1 MSTKLHKLDWYEDLV
16 ADLFDNPDNS
26 ESRKVWSIIDRMA
39 NCELD
44 IPANLLEFVG
54 ENAKFATP
62 LVSDS
67 IKAVKRF
74 LGNRLPVL
82 SVMPMRPTSQEKERM
97 EFLEDSLYWHFVLM
111 NKRDAESTHSKI
123 TNSAARYGAIAF
135 KTRYLP
141 FEAKR
146 KTKDEMTDNGNG
158 YATVA
163 EGKDLY
169 DEATK
174 KNMLRFG
181 DFDWPVYHPAN
192 VYPVWSNGVLTSA
205 TAMIVRSVWEVVR
218 EFGEDSDVAIE
229 LVKQLKNT
237 KKDILPSDLRTNY
250 VSYFDYTGCYDRAI
264 WMTLNGSDTGVQ
276 TGGSDPIEVVRE
288 EHKRGWVNWVIKDNG
303 EPICGTVVASGLYDH
318 LGQVTAVTNSKLLQY
333 AAQKNDVYNTAN
345 PNNPNILS
353 ESGVGSE
360 EILDNQTTHQ
370 RLQPSPPDPSLL
382 ALKMDLGQQ
391 LAMSLG
397 VTPLLN
403 LSDASGSAKGNFSAI
418 NAIQSTAV
426 VQLSP
431 IQGLIERAEEEG
443 LHQACRWIFDSK
455 ESSTGYRMK
464 NRGQGMSG
472 TQGMPIVMTG
482 TNNEA
487 FDPSMQNVV
496 MFDPADIF
504 ITVKLSPAS
513 ISDKQAA
520 AALAQQQQAA
530 GYSRARS
537 LEESGVDNV
546 DLEMEQRAEEMLFE
560 AEVQADVQKKIKEV
574 EVWAQAQI
582 MQLQAQ
588 LQQAQ
593 MQAQQQQAQ
602 GQPQQPT
609 SPETANREAR
619 NPPSPQQGMD
629 SRQGAPSPAQMG
641 APNRVQANGR
651 SDSGQA
657 IV

>member
-1 MSTKLHKLDWYEDLV
+1 MSNKLHKLDWYEDLA
-16 ADLFDNPDNS
+16 ADLYDNPDNS
-26 ESRKVWSIIDRMA
+26 DARKRWEIIDHMA
-39 NCELD
+39 NCELE
-44 IPANLLEFVG
+44 IPSEISDVIG

-67 IKAVKRF
+67 IKAIKRF

-146 KTKDEMTDNGNG
+146 DE
-158 YATVA
+158 
-163 EGKDLY
+163 Y
-169 DEATK
+169 DSLAK
-174 KNMLRFG
+174 KEMLRFG
-181 DFDWPVYHPAN
+181 DFDWPVYHPTV
-192 VYPVWSNGVLTSA
+192 VYPVWSNGILKSA
-205 TAMIVRSVWEVVR
+205 TAMFTRTVWDVIR
-218 EFGEDSDVAIE
+218 EYGEDSDVAAE
-229 LVKQLKNT
+229 LLRQMSEK
-237 KKDILPSDLRTNY
+237 KKDVLPSDLRNNY
-250 VSYFDYTGCYDRAI
+250 VSFFDYTGCYDRVI
-264 WMTLNGSDTGVQ
+264 WMTLNGSDTSVQ

-303 EPICGTVVASGLYDH
+303 EPIMGTIVDSGLYDH
-318 LGQVTAVTNSKLLQY
+318 LGQVTAISFSKWLDY

-345 PNNPNILS
+345 PNNPNIIS
-353 ESGVGSE
+353 SGGVGGE

-370 RLQPSPPDPSLL
+370 RLQPSPPDPALLTIMGSLEQ
-382 ALKMDLGQQ
+382 K
-391 LAMSLG
+391 LAMSAG

-403 LSDASGSAKGNFSAI
+403 LSDASTTAKGNYSTI

-443 LHQACRWIFDSK
+443 LHQACRWIFDTK

-464 NRGQGMSG
+464 TKGQSMSG
-472 TQGMPIVMTG
+472 MQGMPIVMAG
-482 TNNEA
+482 NNNTA

-520 AALAQQQQAA
+520 AALAQQRQAA
-530 GYSRARS
+530 GWSRASS
-537 LEESGVDNV
+537 LEDSGVDNV

-560 AEVQADVQKKIKEV
+560 SEIQADVQKKLKEV
-574 EVWAQAQI
+574 EIWGQAQI
-582 MQLQAQ
+582 MQLQMQ

-593 MQAQQQQAQ
+593 MQQQQQAQ
-602 GQPQQPT
+602 QQPAQPMT
-609 SPETANREAR
+609 PENANREAR
-619 NPPSPQQGMD
+619 NPQSPQRGMD
-629 SRQGAPSPAQMG
+629 NRNGAPAPSQMG

-651 SDSGQA
+651 SDSGEA